1 MTRAFPKAFRSAGLM
16 ASVLL
21 LAGAALPAMA
31 QDGLDASPTPP
42 GQTAPGPYVDS
53 LGPDAPQ
60 PQTGELVPLPGP
72 PPEGK
77 AAEIKLP
84 DCAPPNCGTPQIME

>member
-1 MTRAFPKAFRSAGLM
+1 MKTVPFAGVL
-16 ASVLL
+16 ACVLL
-21 LAGAALPAMA
+21 LAAPATPGLA
-31 QDGLDASPTPP
+31 QDGLNPPP
-42 GQTAPGPYVDS
+42 GAPSQPSPGPFVDS

-77 AAEIKLP
+77 DAQIKLP

>member
-1 MTRAFPKAFRSAGLM
+1 MKAVPFAGIL
-16 ASVLL
+16 ASFLL
-21 LAGAALPAMA
+21 LAAAPALA
-31 QDGLDASPTPP
+31 QDGMSPPP
-42 GQTAPGPYVDS
+42 GGSSLPSPDPYVDS

-60 PQTGELVPLPGP
+60 SQTGQLVPLPGP

-77 AAEIKLP
+77 DAQIKLP

>member
-1 MTRAFPKAFRSAGLM
+1 MIKAFPSAILL
-16 ASVLL
+16 ASALL
-21 LAGAALPAMA
+21 LAGAAAPALA
-31 QDGLDASPTPP
+31 QDGLNPPPNNP
-42 GQTAPGPYVDS
+42 GQSSSPNPFVND

-60 PQTGELVPLPGP
+60 PLTGELVPLPGP

-77 AAEIKLP
+77 EAEIKLP

>member
-1 MTRAFPKAFRSAGLM
+1 MMKEFPSASLL

-21 LAGAALPAMA
+21 LAGAAVPALA
-31 QDGLDASPTPP
+31 QDGMTPPP
-42 GQTAPGPYVDS
+42 GQVSPNPYVDS

-77 AAEIKLP
+77 DAEMKLP

>member
-1 MTRAFPKAFRSAGLM
+1 MKRAFPSASLL

-21 LAGAALPAMA
+21 LAGAGVPALA
-31 QDGLDASPTPP
+31 QDAMTPPP
-42 GQTAPGPYVDS
+42 GQASPSPFINN

-77 AAEIKLP
+77 EAEIKLP

>member
-1 MTRAFPKAFRSAGLM
+1 MIKAFPSAILL

-21 LAGAALPAMA
+21 LAGTAAPALA
-31 QDGLDASPTPP
+31 QDGLNPPPDNP
-42 GQTAPGPYVDS
+42 GQSSSPNPFVND

-60 PQTGELVPLPGP
+60 PLTGELVPLPGP

-77 AAEIKLP
+77 DADIKLP
-84 DCAPPNCGTPQIME
+84 DCAPPNCGTPQIMQ

>member
-1 MTRAFPKAFRSAGLM
+1 MIKAFPSATVL

-21 LAGAALPAMA
+21 LAGAAAPAIA
-31 QDGLDASPTPP
+31 QDGLNPSPGGAGATSPNP
-42 GQTAPGPYVDS
+42 FVDS

-77 AAEIKLP
+77 DAEIKLP

>member
-1 MTRAFPKAFRSAGLM
+1 MTRAIPLAAVL
-16 ASVLL
+16 ASILL
-21 LAGAALPAMA
+21 LASPAAPALA
-31 QDGLDASPTPP
+31 QDGTNPPVGAPPQSPN
-42 GQTAPGPYVDS
+42 PYVDS

-77 AAEIKLP
+77 DAQIKLP